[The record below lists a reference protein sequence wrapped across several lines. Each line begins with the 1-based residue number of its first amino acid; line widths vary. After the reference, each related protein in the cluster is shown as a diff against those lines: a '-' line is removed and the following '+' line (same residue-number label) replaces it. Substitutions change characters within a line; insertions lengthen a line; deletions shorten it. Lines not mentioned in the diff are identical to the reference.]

1 MLFIGI
7 EDFYE
12 KVGGIERI
20 SREEEKE
27 LAAKMRNG
35 DGEAREKLIR
45 AYLPFVAA
53 HIRRAPEPIR
63 TLNTV
68 YECIASLEKAVESFN
83 FLQDSEP
90 FTHRLA
96 WCMRQ
101 SITKCIANK

>member
-12 KVGGIERI
+12 KVGEIERI
-20 SREEEKE
+20 RRDEEKE
-27 LAAKMRNG
+27 LASKMRNG

-53 HIRRAPEPIR
+53 HIRRAPESIR

-68 YECIASLEKAVESFN
+68 YECIASLEKAIDAFN
-83 FLQDSEP
+83 FLQDNEP

-101 SITKCIANK
+101 SITKCIANS